1 MNNDMFLDRT
11 QLGYVRR
18 QFQLYAQGKPCE
30 DEQLI
35 TYLLKCSTVVE
46 KGFLRQIYLPSSGS
60 LDEWVG
66 KCAEEAGIPRGYG
79 WLILR
84 MAEARF
90 AKAKG
95 WK

>member
-1 MNNDMFLDRT
+1 MNNDMFLDRQ
-11 QLGYVRR
+11 QLGHIRR
-18 QFQLYAQGKPCE
+18 QFQLYLLGKPCE
-30 DEQLI
+30 DEQI
-35 TYLLKCSTVVE
+35 CTYILKCSTAVE
-46 KGFLRQIYLPSSGS
+46 KVFLWQAYTPASGS

-66 KCAEEAGIPRGYG
+66 KCSDEAGIPRGYG

-90 AKAKG
+90 ARAKG